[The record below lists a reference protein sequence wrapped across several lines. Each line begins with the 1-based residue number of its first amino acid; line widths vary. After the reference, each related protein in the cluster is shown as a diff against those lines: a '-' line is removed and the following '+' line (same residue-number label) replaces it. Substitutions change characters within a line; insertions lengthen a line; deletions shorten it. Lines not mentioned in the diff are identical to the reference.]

1 MNVYYRHR
9 MKIYFTAA
17 TTNNGDYLKQE
28 KAIVAE
34 IKKLGHSLT
43 SGEQI
48 LDHKQLEK
56 DAVQS
61 AEEIFYREKQAI
73 DVADCVI
80 AEVSKPSSGVGGE
93 LVYALTHHK
102 PVLALFY
109 KDASNELSTMISGN
123 PSDHLFLEHY
133 DEDSLPILMKHFLE
147 QVEVEKNRR
156 GKLIVIDG
164 GDGSGKTTQAELLV
178 DYFEKSQQAVKAFDF
193 PRYYS
198 SFHGKIAGRFLAGE
212 FGADVSPYLASL
224 AYALDRAS
232 AKEEMDLWL
241 AHGGVIVCN
250 RYATSNM
257 AHQGARLPEKD
268 RKEFL
273 EWIDELEYK
282 VHKIPRED
290 IVIYL
295 HVPAAVGE
303 ELTKKKGERAYLG
316 DRKDILEAD
325 TKHREDSEKMY
336 LSLAKTRENWVLV
349 ECVEDGQIL
358 PKETIHQKVLAVL
371 RDKHIIT

>member
-1 MNVYYRHR
+1 MR
-9 MKIYFTAA
+9 IFFTAA
-17 TTNNGDYLKQE
+17 TTNNGDYLSQE
-28 KAIVAE
+28 TAIIAE
-34 IKKLGHSLT
+34 LKRLGHSLT

-48 LDHKQLEK
+48 LDHKELAK
-56 DAVQS
+56 DAATS

-73 DVADCVI
+73 EEADCVV
-80 AEVSKPSSGVGGE
+80 AEVTKPSSGVGGE

-109 KDASNELSTMISGN
+109 KDATNELSTMISGN

-133 DEDSLPILMKHFLE
+133 DEDSLPILLKHFLE
-147 QVEVEKNRR
+147 QVDVEKNRR

-164 GDGSGKTTQAELLV
+164 GDGSGKTTQAELLMTYLK
-178 DYFEKSQQAVKAFDF
+178 DRGIAVKGFDF

-198 SFHGKIAGRFLAGE
+198 SFHGELAGRFLAGE
-212 FGADVSPYLASL
+212 FGSDVSPYLASL

-232 AKEEMDLWL
+232 AKEEMDAWL
-241 AHGGVIVCN
+241 SHGGIIVSN

-257 AHQGARLPEKD
+257 AHQGARLPEDK
-268 RKEFL
+268 RAEFL

-290 IVIYL
+290 VVIYL
-295 HVPAAVGE
+295 HVPAAVGM
-303 ELTKKKGERAYLG
+303 ELTKKKGTRAYLG

-325 TKHREDSEKMY
+325 VTHRRESEDMY
-336 LSLAKTRENWVLV
+336 VKLSRQRNNWVCI
-349 ECVEDGQIL
+349 ECVENGQIL
-358 PKETIHQKVLAVL
+358 AKEAIHQKILATL
-371 RDKHIIT
+371 KEKNIIE

>member
-1 MNVYYRHR
+1 MRV
-9 MKIYFTAA
+9 YFTAA
-17 TTNNGDYLKQE
+17 TTNNGDYLSQE
-28 KAIVAE
+28 TAILKELKNLKAT
-34 IKKLGHSLT
+34 LT

-48 LDHKQLEK
+48 VLHKKRSK
-56 DAVQS
+56 DADGNAQ
-61 AEEIFYREKQAI
+61 EIFKREKEAMEK
-73 DVADCVI
+73 ADCVV
-80 AEVSKPSSGVGGE
+80 AEVTKPSSGVGGE
-93 LVYALTHHK
+93 IVYALTHHK

-109 KDASNELSTMISGN
+109 KDAPNELSAMITGN

-133 DEDSLPILMKHFLE
+133 DELSLPILLKHFLE
-147 QVEVEKNRR
+147 QVVIEKNRR

-164 GDGSGKTTQAELLV
+164 GDGSGKTTQAELLMTHLKNHGV
-178 DYFEKSQQAVKAFDF
+178 LVKGFDF

-198 SFHGKIAGRFLAGE
+198 SFHGQMVGRFLAGE
-212 FGADVSPYLASL
+212 FGSLDAVSPYLASL

-232 AKEEMDLWL
+232 AKEEMDSWL
-241 AHGGVIVCN
+241 SHGGVIICN

-257 AHQGARLPEKD
+257 AHQGARLPEEK

-295 HVPAAVGE
+295 HVPWRAGV
-303 ELTKKKGERAYLG
+303 ELTQKKGERAYLG

-325 TKHREDSEKMY
+325 TTHRQASEEMY
-336 LSLAKTRENWVLV
+336 LQLAKKRKNWVLV
-349 ECVEDGQIL
+349 ECVDDGKIL
-358 PKETIHQKVLAVL
+358 SKEAIHQKILAVL
-371 RDKHIIT
+371 HAKKLISA

>member
-1 MNVYYRHR
+1 MR
-9 MKIYFTAA
+9 IFFTAA
-17 TTNNGDYLKQE
+17 TTNNGDFLTQE
-28 KAIVAE
+28 KAIVAV
-34 IKKLGHSLT
+34 IKKLGHTLT

-48 LDHKQLEK
+48 LDHRKLAN
-56 DAVQS
+56 DAVLS
-61 AEEIFYREKQAI
+61 PEEIFYREKQAMEE
-73 DVADCVI
+73 ADCVI
-80 AEVSKPSSGVGGE
+80 AEVTKPSSGVGGE

-109 KDASNELSTMISGN
+109 KDAPNELSTMISGN
-123 PSDHLFLEHY
+123 PSDHLYLEHY
-133 DEDSLPILMKHFLE
+133 DEDSLPILIKHFLE

-156 GKLIVIDG
+156 GRLIVIDG
-164 GDGSGKTTQAELLV
+164 GDGSGKTTQSELLTKYLV
-178 DYFEKSQQAVKAFDF
+178 NQGVGVKSFDF

-198 SFHGKIAGRFLAGE
+198 SFHGKMAGRFLAGE
-212 FGADVSPYLASL
+212 FGANVSPYLASL

-241 AHGGVIVCN
+241 SHGGVIVCN

-257 AHQGARLPEKD
+257 AHQGARLPKEA

-295 HVPAAVGE
+295 HVPWRIGM
-303 ELTKKKGERAYLG
+303 ELTEKKGDRAYLG
-316 DRKDILEAD
+316 SNKDILEANEH
-325 TKHREDSEKMY
+325 HRQESEAMY
-336 LSLAKTRENWVLV
+336 LSLAKSRRNWVTV
-349 ECVEDGQIL
+349 ECVENGSIL
-358 PKETIHQKVLAVL
+358 PKEVIHERVLTAL
-371 RDKHIIT
+371 RNKKLIT

>member
-1 MNVYYRHR
+1 MR
-9 MKIYFTAA
+9 IFFTAA
-17 TTNNGDYLKQE
+17 TTNNGDYLVQE
-28 KAIVAE
+28 KAIITE
-34 IKKLGHSLT
+34 LKRLGHRLT

-48 LDHKQLEK
+48 LDHKELEK
-56 DAVQS
+56 DAASS
-61 AEEIFYREKQAI
+61 AEEIFYREKLAI
-73 DVADCVI
+73 EQADCVI
-80 AEVSKPSSGVGGE
+80 AEVTKPSSGVGGE

-109 KDASNELSTMISGN
+109 KDAPNELSAMITGN

-133 DEDSLPILMKHFLE
+133 DEDSLPIQLKHFLE
-147 QVEVEKNRR
+147 QVEVEKNRC

-164 GDGSGKTTQAELLV
+164 GDGSGKTTQAELLMTYLTKHGV
-178 DYFEKSQQAVKAFDF
+178 AAKGFDF

-198 SFHGKIAGRFLAGE
+198 SFHGKMAGRFLAGE
-212 FGADVSPYLASL
+212 FGSDVSPYLASL

-232 AKEEMDLWL
+232 AKEEMDAWL
-241 AHGGVIVCN
+241 SHGGVIVSN

-257 AHQGARLPEKD
+257 AHQGARLPEDK
-268 RKEFL
+268 RPEFL

-295 HVPAAVGE
+295 HVPWDVGT

-316 DRKDILEAD
+316 NGKDILEAD
-325 TKHREDSEKMY
+325 EKHRRASEEMY
-336 LSLAKTRENWVLV
+336 MILAKNRKNWVAV
-349 ECVEDGQIL
+349 ECVEDGKIL
-358 PKETIHQKVLAVL
+358 SKEAIHERVLAVL
-371 RDKHIIT
+371 RERNIL

>member
-1 MNVYYRHR
+1 
-9 MKIYFTAA
+9 MKIFFTAA
-17 TTNNGDYLKQE
+17 TTNNGDYIPQETAIIAELK
-28 KAIVAE
+28 KA
-34 IKKLGHSLT
+34 GHTLT

-48 LDHKQLEK
+48 LDHGKL
-56 DAVQS
+56 DADS
-61 AEEIFYREKQAI
+61 KLSPEEIFQREKLAI
-73 DVADCVI
+73 DSADCVV
-80 AEVSKPSSGVGGE
+80 AEVTKPSSGVGGE

-109 KDASNELSTMISGN
+109 KDAPNELSTMITGN

-133 DEDSLPILMKHFLE
+133 DEDSLEITLMHFLE
-147 QVEVEKNRR
+147 QVVVDKSRH

-164 GDGSGKTTQAELLV
+164 GDGSGKTTQSEMLMK
-178 DYFEKSQQAVKAFDF
+178 YFKDHGVNAKGFDF

-198 SFHGKIAGRFLAGE
+198 SFHGKFAGRFLAGE
-212 FGADVSPYLASL
+212 FGSDVSPYLASL

-232 AKEEMDLWL
+232 AKEEMDHFLS
-241 AHGGVIVCN
+241 HGGVIVSN

-257 AHQGARLPEKD
+257 AHQGARLPEGMRD
-268 RKEFL
+268 EFL
-273 EWIDELEYK
+273 DWIDELEYK

-295 HVPAAVGE
+295 HVPWRVGM

-325 TKHREDSEKMY
+325 LHHRQASEEMY
-336 LSLAKTRENWVLV
+336 LALSKKRKNWVLI
-349 ECVEDGQIL
+349 ECVKDGSILSKEEIHSQII
-358 PKETIHQKVLAVL
+358 EVL
-371 RDKHIIT
+371 RQKKLIST